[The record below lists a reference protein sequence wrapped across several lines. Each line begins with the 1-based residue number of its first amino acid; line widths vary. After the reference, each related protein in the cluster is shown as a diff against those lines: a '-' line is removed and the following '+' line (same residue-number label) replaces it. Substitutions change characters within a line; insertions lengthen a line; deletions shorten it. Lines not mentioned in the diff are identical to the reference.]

1 MPMYLVDEIGIKK
14 NKIQELEAENVL
26 VERRLISYQSKSEF
40 KIKLNLSRIEY
51 LKSQIAELESFIL
64 ED

>member
-1 MPMYLVDEIGIKK
+1 MIVDEIGIKK
-14 NKIQELEAENVL
+14 NYIQQLEADNTL
-26 VERRLISYQSKSEF
+26 IERKLITYQSKAELR
-40 KIKLNLSRIEY
+40 IKLNLSRIEH

>member
-1 MPMYLVDEIGIKK
+1 MIVDEIGIKK